1 MHTATGLHPE
11 VLSRLFARPIETA
24 RNYSPASR
32 KNAAASGA
40 AMVDGSYPIYNAADV
55 KNAVDDYNR
64 TGQAA
69 AVKAHIEKRA
79 KVVGAKPPF
88 ED

>member
-1 MHTATGLHPE
+1 M
-11 VLSRLFARPIETA
+11 S
-24 RNYSPASR
+24 
-32 KNAAASGA
+32 
-40 AMVDGSYPIYNAADV
+40 DGSYVINNSRDV

-88 ED
+88 ES